1 MEKTLT
7 IIILNSEG
15 KNMKQIP
22 RFKSSSTV
30 KELVKA
36 AFPHEKIVS
45 EGGDLEVFTKKFA
58 QYIGASYAVP
68 APLARVALNAILCG
82 LNLSQKGEVI
92 LPSLTFH
99 CIPAMFQKLGLKP
112 RFVDIKPDT
121 YCMDADQLEEAI
133 TPSTVAIVP
142 VHLYGRAC
150 DMKTIMEVAKRY
162 NLAVI
167 EDCAQSCGAVHSGKR
182 LGSFGQGA
190 IFSFHPHKN
199 ISVLGAGMLTTNSKE
214 IADKAVAWMKQFPIM
229 SKAVLAKRILYVIGM
244 RFVTQPWFW
253 NSLMAP
259 SLRFG
264 AWAGVDM
271 IELLTSEL
279 PGWKGRSVKPSWLMP
294 RSFHGRVGLSQLNTL
309 DDLNNRRMHNG
320 NQLLESLRNVPGVKI
335 PSRASEGENVYSTFV
350 VRVKDRQGF
359 RRRMRR
365 FGVDT
370 HGGNMFVGPHLPGL
384 EGTGKCEIASEA
396 IEHMVHLPVYPQ
408 MNEEDIKLVSEAVI
422 KSISDK
428 TY

>member
-1 MEKTLT
+1 MEKALAV
-7 IIILNSEG
+7 IIPNPGG

-22 RFKSSSTV
+22 RFKSSLTV
-30 KELVKA
+30 KELARA
-36 AFPHEKIVS
+36 AFFREKIAS
-45 EGGDLEVFTKKFA
+45 GDDALGAFAKQFA
-58 QYIGASYAVP
+58 QYIGTPYAVP
-68 APLARVALNAILCG
+68 APLARVALRAILHV
-82 LNLSQKGEVI
+82 LDLPQKGEVI

-121 YCMDADQLEEAI
+121 YCMDTDQLEEAI
-133 TPSTVAIVP
+133 TSSTVAIVP

-167 EDCAQSCGAVHSGKR
+167 EDCAQSCGASYSGKR

-214 IADKAVAWMKQFPIM
+214 IAVKAASWMKQFPLM
-229 SKAVLAKRILYVIGM
+229 GKTVLTKRILYVIGM

-253 NSLMAP
+253 NIIMAP
-259 SLRFG
+259 GLRFG

-271 IELLTSEL
+271 IELLTSEI
-279 PGWKGRSVKPSWLMP
+279 PGWKGRSAKPSWFMP
-294 RSFHGRVGLSQLNTL
+294 RSFHGRVGLSQLKVL
-309 DDLNNRRMHNG
+309 DDLNRRRIRNG
-320 NQLLESLRNVPGVKI
+320 NQLLENLRGILEIKI
-335 PSRASEGENVYSTFV
+335 PSRAPEGENIYPTFV
-350 VRVKDRQGF
+350 IQVKDRQEF

-384 EGTGKCEIASEA
+384 EGTGKCEIAADA
-396 IEHMVHLPVYPQ
+396 IQHMVHLPVYPQ
-408 MNEEDIKLVSEAVI
+408 MSEADIKRVAEAVA
-422 KSISDK
+422 KSVLDK
-428 TY
+428 KY

>member
-1 MEKTLT
+1 MIPNLGVK
-7 IIILNSEG
+7 II
-15 KNMKQIP
+15 KQIP
-22 RFKSSSTV
+22 RFKSSLTA
-30 KELVKA
+30 KELIKA
-36 AFPHEKIVS
+36 TFPHEKIA
-45 EGGDLEVFTKKFA
+45 GDEALVTFTKQFA
-58 QYIGASYAVP
+58 QYIGVPYAVF
-68 APLARVALNAILCG
+68 APLARVALNAILHEVD
-82 LNLSQKGEVI
+82 LPQKGEVI

-99 CIPAMFQKLGLKP
+99 CVPAMFQKLGLRP

-121 YCMDADQLEEAI
+121 YCMDTDQLEEAI
-133 TPSTVAIVP
+133 TSSTVAIVP

-150 DMKTIMEVAKRY
+150 DMKTIMEVAERY

-167 EDCAQSCGAVHSGKR
+167 EDCAQSCGAVYSGKR

-214 IADKAVAWMKQFPIM
+214 IADKTTSWMKQFPLM
-229 SKAVLAKRILYVIGM
+229 SKVVLAKRIFYVLGM
-244 RFVTQPWFW
+244 HFVTQSWFW
-253 NSLMAP
+253 NSIMAP
-259 SLRFG
+259 ALRFG
-264 AWAGVDM
+264 DWAGVDM

-279 PGWKGRSVKPSWLMP
+279 PEQKGRSIKPNWFMP
-294 RSFHGRVGLSQLNTL
+294 RPFHGRVGLSQLNTL
-309 DDLNNRRMHNG
+309 DDLNNRRIHNG
-320 NQLLESLRNVPGVKI
+320 NQLLESLRDVPGIKI
-335 PSRASEGENVYSTFV
+335 PSRAPEGENVYPTFV
-350 VRVKDRQGF
+350 IRVKDRKEF

-370 HGGNMFVGPHLPGL
+370 HGGNMFVGPHLSGL

-408 MNEEDIKLVSEAVI
+408 MNEEDIKWVSEVAI
-422 KSISDK
+422 KSITDT